1 MEKLVLKNKPS
12 LPQIGWYDSEDRD
25 IILFIDTEGV
35 PHALLIRDPLSGES
49 TMKANRARAK
59 ELSDE
64 LESEVEEKCVRI
76 TKQGFVGES
85 GAHYILSY
93 PDDVKE
99 EDEDEGIEVFTV
111 VGTPQ
116 FSRRKKAPSYEYD
129 HSSWK
134 AYCDAEEEALN
145 HKGVKDCIVINH
157 TNNIIGSKKTVVTL
171 FEDGTLCSSN
181 SNDLI
186 FGYDENLSL
195 GDKSAYNNTEIPE
208 GARDKK
214 FVSIHRLSDCDS
226 PQCVIAISEEGEYF
240 IIGKAP
246 RVFKTVLDCGCSVI
260 IAKKAAVGAYIEYIG
275 VKPDGRLAYVTSYP
289 SEDENVRTAP
299 RAFRRNYAASHS
311 SEEEYVEQMDDAEG
325 IADITFHRSFMID
338 EDGDESDVELFAA
351 VSLDN
356 KISIFGA
363 DDYVKEYISMIPS
376 EFQA

>member
-1 MEKLVLKNKPS
+1 MEKIILKNKPS
-12 LPQIGWYDSEDRD
+12 LPQIGWYDSQDRD
-25 IILFIDTEGV
+25 IILFIDTVGL

-85 GAHYILSY
+85 GAHYILSF
-93 PDDVKE
+93 PDDEKE

-111 VGTPQ
+111 VGAPQ
-116 FSRRKKAPSYEYD
+116 FSRRKNAPAYEYD

-145 HKGVKDCIVINH
+145 HKDVKDCIAINH
-157 TNNIIGSKKTVVTL
+157 TGNIIGSQKTVVTL

-181 SNDLI
+181 DNDLI
-186 FGYDENLSL
+186 FGYDESLSL
-195 GDKSAYNNTEIPE
+195 GDKSAYNNSDIPE

-226 PQCVIAISEEGEYF
+226 PQCVIAITDEGEYF

-246 RVFKTVLDCGCSVI
+246 RLFKTVLDCGCSVI
-260 IAKKAAVGAYIEYIG
+260 IIRGVAVGAYIECIG

-289 SEDENVRTAP
+289 SEKEYARKFP
-299 RAFRRNYAASHS
+299 RAARKLPHN
-311 SEEEYVEQMDDAEG
+311 SEEEYVEQMEDAED
-325 IADITFHRSFMID
+325 IADITFHSSGMYD
-338 EDGDESDVELFAA
+338 EDGDYIGFEVFAA

-356 KISIFGA
+356 KISVFGA